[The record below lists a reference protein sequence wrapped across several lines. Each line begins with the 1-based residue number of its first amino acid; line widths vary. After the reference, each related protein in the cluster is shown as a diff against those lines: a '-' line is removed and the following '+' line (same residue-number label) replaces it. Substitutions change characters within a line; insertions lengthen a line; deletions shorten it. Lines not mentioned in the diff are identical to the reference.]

1 MPDDAATQPV
11 IQPATDPVGGR
22 AHDPVRAPA
31 DPPVPDPAEPSIAG
45 PAPEPADPPAQNPAD
60 PSIGGPASGLAD
72 PPATARS
79 PLVEAALSAA
89 IVVAKGLTV
98 AFAIDAFVNA
108 NSKRLR
114 GKAIRTRAVG
124 YAGALLVVPIAW
136 RLLPDRGRYPRGLDL
151 AVTIPLLLDAGGNAL
166 GKYEEAHVDDLVHLA
181 NASIVG
187 GVAGALAAPHVDER
201 WQAALIGGGV
211 AVTAAAG
218 WELMEYG
225 AMRLGADGM
234 GLTYDDSMADL
245 AEGFAGAL
253 LGALFTLTRVPRSR
267 AERDRHGWRGPLG
280 LRGQRPA

>member
-11 IQPATDPVGGR
+11 T
-22 AHDPVRAPA
+22 
-31 DPPVPDPAEPSIAG
+31 E
-45 PAPEPADPPAQNPAD
+45 PAPEPAGERATEPASPPA
-60 PSIGGPASGLAD
+60 SEPAS
-72 PPATARS
+72 PPVTEPVTEPAGERS
-79 PLVEAALSAA
+79 PLVETALSTA
-89 IVVAKGLTV
+89 IVIAKGLTV
-98 AFAIDAFVNA
+98 AFAIDAFMNA

-124 YAGALLVVPIAW
+124 YAGALLVVPVAW
-136 RLLPDRGRYPRGLDL
+136 RLLPERGRYPRALDL

-211 AVTAAAG
+211 SVTAAAG
-218 WELMEYG
+218 WELMEYA
-225 AMRLGADGM
+225 AMRLGANGM
-234 GLTYDDSMADL
+234 GLTYEDSMADL

-253 LGALFTLTRVPRSR
+253 IGALFTLTRVPRSR

-280 LRGQRPA
+280 LREARPA